1 MADVQVILP
10 DGREII
16 AQIPD
21 GTENPRE
28 FVINELTNRGL
39 LGFPPLTTEQ
49 RAAVEAVPPTRLDP
63 LTAAFART
71 SGLEPT
77 LPPTVGQ
84 LGVAAG
90 VGVEGAPAGARLE
103 AGFAA
108 DPSQGASIALQ
119 QQFGQEVTTGRRP
132 EFGGR
137 VTFINPETGQE
148 EFFNPPGGEFGDIA
162 AAPGGAT
169 VVVPEV
175 IGGVTGAAFGGAPGG
190 IAGAG
195 FGAGLGEAIRLEI
208 GKAIGVN
215 PELSASEQTIRAATE
230 AGTAAAI
237 DTLTFGLGTGARR
250 LVRGAPAPTAPAGVL
265 QEFGGPVLE
274 EGLARGQ
281 RLQAEF
287 AETFG
292 ADLPL
297 STEQVLRDVAD
308 VQSRELAGAAAIVR
322 GRPAGEQLR
331 IQRREQAAAMEQAA
345 EQVLGPEG
353 VPTAAAGRQLQQVAR
368 QAPEAAIAEQRRL
381 LQEFDVSLLR
391 QEQIS
396 TVAAIDAGAAIRETL
411 EGERDAL
418 ETRFDLRYDQ
428 LREATGDVEVSLA
441 PIAPTAKSA
450 LKQLDEDIFA
460 SLAPEN
466 RTIIEDAIGASKKTV
481 SFDVIQRALS
491 DLRAERRLIRKKLS
505 PRRNIGQVEQLIKSL
520 EDARSAALRGRP
532 DIAKQIVD
540 LEADFAAARTRVD
553 RGLVGRLLRPAEGG
567 GFKLADD
574 QVIPTILRN
583 PDLARKMA
591 DVFSDP
597 KFQFQPGARLE
608 IQQGLLAALREGS
621 IDDIT
626 GRMSSKKFK
635 NFRAKNKT
643 TFNAFFDDV
652 TNKRMNTLNGALAEG
667 ERLTAR
673 VEKIT
678 TDLNRTFGM
687 NLQKLDPSQVMN
699 RIFSGRARDIP
710 ENLRRA
716 RVIAKR
722 DPVVFEEFQKATLAQ
737 LRRASTRA
745 TSQEPGRLSFT
756 GLNQIAQNKEIVEEL
771 TRIMGPRWRRGFEV
785 FTEALDTTRMR
796 PTDAAAIQAMQ
807 AAGEPGSVIQGMLR
821 VIWPPLTREGRA
833 LTGALRVNK
842 ESVIRSLDNILANPE
857 QMIELARLQG
867 TKNRRVVFRTLEAI
881 GLGHIALAL
890 QEDENGR

>member
-10 DGREII
+10 DGREIV

-21 GTENPRE
+21 GTINPRE
-28 FVINELTNRGL
+28 FVINELTQRGL
-39 LGFPPLTTEQ
+39 LGFPPLTVEQ
-49 RAAVEAVPPTRLDP
+49 QAAIEAVPPTRLDP
-63 LTAAFART
+63 LTGAFART
-71 SGLEPT
+71 AGLEPT

-84 LGVAAG
+84 IGVAAG
-90 VGVEGAPAGARLE
+90 IRPEGAPVGARLE
-103 AGFAA
+103 AGFAV
-108 DPSQGASIALQ
+108 DPIQGAQIALE
-119 QQFGQEVTTGRRP
+119 QQFGQLVTVGIRP
-132 EFGGR
+132 ELGGR
-137 VTFINPETGQE
+137 MTFINPETGQE
-148 EFFNPPGGEFGDIA
+148 QFFNPPGGEFGDIA
-162 AAPGGAT
+162 ALPGQAT

-175 IGGVTGAAFGGAPGG
+175 IGGVTGAAFGGPPGG
-190 IAGAG
+190 IAGAAGGAG
-195 FGAGLGEAIRLEI
+195 FGEALRLQIGELV
-208 GKAIGVN
+208 GVN
-215 PELSASEQTIRAATE
+215 PDLTASEQTIRAASE
-230 AGTAAAI
+230 AGQAAII

-250 LVRGAPAPTAPAGVL
+250 LLRGAPAPGAPAGVL
-265 QEFGGPVLE
+265 EEFGGPVLE
-274 EGLARGQ
+274 EGLARG
-281 RLQAEF
+281 RLLQAEF
-287 AETFG
+287 RETFG
-292 ADLPL
+292 TDLPL
-297 STEQVLRDVAD
+297 NTEQVLRDVAD

-322 GRPAGEQLR
+322 GRAPGEQLR
-331 IQRREQAAAMEQAA
+331 IQRREQAVAMREAA
-345 EQVLGPEG
+345 EQILGREG
-353 VPTAAAGRQLQQVAR
+353 VPTAAAGRQLQTVAR
-368 QAPEAAIAEQRRL
+368 RAPQEAIAEQRRQL
-381 LQEFDVSLLR
+381 ATFDVNLAR
-391 QEQIS
+391 QEQIT
-396 TVAAIDAGAAIRETL
+396 TVQSIDAGAAIRETL
-411 EGERDAL
+411 EGQRDAL
-418 ETRFDLRYDQ
+418 ETRFDFRYDQ
-428 LREATGDVEVSLA
+428 LREATGSVEVSLA

-466 RTIIEDAIGASKKTV
+466 RTIIEDAIGASEKTV

-520 EDARSAALRGRP
+520 EDSRSAALRGRP

-643 TFNAFFDDV
+643 VFNAFFDET

-673 VEKIT
+673 LEKIT

-687 NLQKLDPSQVMN
+687 NLQKLDPSQVMS

-716 RVIAKR
+716 RVIARR

-737 LRRASTRA
+737 LRRASTKA
-745 TSQEPGRLSFT
+745 TSQEPGKLSFT
-756 GLNQIAQNKEIVEEL
+756 GLVQIAQNKEMVDEL
-771 TRIMGPRWRRGFEV
+771 SRIMGPRWRRGFEV
-785 FTEALDTTRMR
+785 LVDALDTTRMR
-796 PTDAAAIQAMQ
+796 STDAAAIQGMQ
-807 AAGEPGSVIQGMLR
+807 AAGEPGTVIQGALR
-821 VIWPPLTREGRA
+821 VIWPPLAREGRA
-833 LTGALRVNK
+833 LTGVLRANR
-842 ESVIRSLDNILANPE
+842 ESVIRSLDSILADPE
-857 QMIELARLQG
+857 LMVELTRLKG
-867 TKNRRVVFRTLEAI
+867 TKNRRAVFRTLEAI